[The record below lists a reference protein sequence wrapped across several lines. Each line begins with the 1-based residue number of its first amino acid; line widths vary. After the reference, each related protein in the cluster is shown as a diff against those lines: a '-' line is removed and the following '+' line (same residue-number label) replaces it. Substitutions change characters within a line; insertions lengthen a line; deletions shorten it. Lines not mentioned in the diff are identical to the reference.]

1 MYYLSTYVVLFIA
14 IKVSFNYSTFTVKE
28 DDNTLQISMFLS
40 EPSPCCLN
48 VFVEFTNE
56 FIDDKATGELCIVH
70 IYAYIVNN
78 YSTRYVNSEC

>member
-1 MYYLSTYVVLFIA
+1 MNFNDSTYA
-14 IKVSFNYSTFTVKE
+14 VKE
-28 DDNTLQISMFLS
+28 DDSPLQISMFLS

-70 IYAYIVNN
+70 IHAYMYIIIQLDK
-78 YSTRYVNSEC
+78 